1 MLATYDGLEE
11 GEEVAKIRFGLIG
24 SGYINR
30 GYAAGLHIGQVPD
43 GELVAIAGG
52 KRAPAL
58 AAEFGAQA
66 EPTVEA
72 LIARKDIDAVILGSP
87 HTAHLPQTQMA
98 AAAGKHVYTEKPMA
112 VTVAECDAMI
122 EACRAAN
129 VKLAVNKVLRFRIA
143 PSAAKEI
150 IDQGLIGD
158 VRMIQA
164 RGSWT
169 EFFLKD
175 VVGEDGRIIIPAKL
189 WAMDPAE
196 GSQYLDYGVHC
207 NDIIRWYSGSEAKVC
222 FARYHTYGTP
232 PPPDL
237 TAVVTYEMQNGV
249 IATVLMTYELPEPGI
264 SPADVTFIIGS
275 KGMIDCDQYGKVRYT
290 SNGGE
295 WQLYR
300 EQPAFDF
307 LKDYLDP
314 NRLLGF
320 SAQVQDFARAILD
333 DREPAV
339 TGWDGR
345 QAVEMANAADIS
357 AASGESVH
365 FPLAPGATASPTGHH
380 HASMQPA

>member
-1 MLATYDGLEE
+1 M
-11 GEEVAKIRFGLIG
+11 AKIRFGLIG

-52 KRAPAL
+52 RRAPAL

-66 EPTVEA
+66 EPSVEA
-72 LIARKDIDAVILGSP
+72 LIARDDIDAVILGSP
-87 HTAHLPQTQMA
+87 HTAHLPQTLMA

-112 VTVAECDAMI
+112 ISVNECDAMI
-122 EACRAAN
+122 EACRAAG

-143 PSAAKEI
+143 PRAAKEL
-150 IDQGLIGD
+150 IDDGVIGD
-158 VRMIQA
+158 VQMIQA

-189 WAMDPAE
+189 WAQDPAE
-196 GSQYLDYGVHC
+196 GSQYLDWGAHA
-207 NDIIRWYSGSEAKVC
+207 NDIIRWYSGSECVLA
-222 FARYHTYGTP
+222 FARYHTFGTP

-237 TAVVTYEMQNGV
+237 TAMVSYEMENGV
-249 IATVLMTYELPEPGI
+249 LASVFMTYELPAPGI
-264 SPADVTFIIGS
+264 YPADVTFIIGS
-275 KGMIDCDQYGKVRYT
+275 KGMIDCDQYGKVSYT
-290 SNGGE
+290 TGGE
-295 WQLYR
+295 WRLYK

-314 NRLLGF
+314 NRLIGF
-320 SAQVQDFARAILD
+320 STQVQDFARAILD

-345 QAVEMANAADIS
+345 QAVAMAIAADIS
-357 AASGESVH
+357 AATGESVRL
-365 FPLAPGATASPTGHH
+365 PLTVAQNAYGERAGA
-380 HASMQPA
+380 